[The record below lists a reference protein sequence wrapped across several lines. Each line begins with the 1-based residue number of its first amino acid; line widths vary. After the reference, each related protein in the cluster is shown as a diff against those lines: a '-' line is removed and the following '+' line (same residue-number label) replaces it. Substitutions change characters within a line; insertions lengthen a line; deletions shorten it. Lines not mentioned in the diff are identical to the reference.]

1 MTGRQTGITTMLGV
15 VNERSDFRRASLVS
29 EIYSETQQQSAGPVV
44 RPGGGNKDGK
54 GKPPSAAAPKV
65 PTPYIPG
72 MRRAVPKGKFGL
84 IGLGKTQFTTLIS
97 LESKCS
103 MYQKFIWKRNIKCW
117 ACCQTKGQL

>member
-84 IGLGKTQFTTLIS
+84 IGLGKTHFSPLIS

-103 MYQKFIWKRNIKCW
+103 MHQKYIRKHNYILK
-117 ACCQTKGQL
+117 Q